1 MPNNKRPW
9 YKHQSLGELKDTS
22 CLIEHASSYRRLAK
36 PVEKGIKKINT
47 KYEMWDLNACDNSH
61 SQMNFT
67 SV

>member
-1 MPNNKRPW
+1 MPNNERPW

-22 CLIEHASSYRRLAK
+22 CSIEHAPPYRRLAK
-36 PVEKGIKKINT
+36 SVERGIKKINT
-47 KYEMWDLNACDNSH
+47 NYEMWDLNACGNSH